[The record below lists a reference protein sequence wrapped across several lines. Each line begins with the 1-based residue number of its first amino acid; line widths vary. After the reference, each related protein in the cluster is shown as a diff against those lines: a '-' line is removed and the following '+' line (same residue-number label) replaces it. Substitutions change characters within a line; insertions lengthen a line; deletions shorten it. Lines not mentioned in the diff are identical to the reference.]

1 MFKRIFTLSVLALA
15 LPLLPGCASSP
26 QVEESI
32 QVVWGEQWN
41 FDSYRVTEGQGQVF
55 SGAGKTYAIL
65 PGGLAAKQLLA
76 TGDPRWV
83 QQGAV
88 IHIDGQPE
96 KLHVQ
101 ADGGVALK
109 AERVATSLPA
119 PAAGPS
125 PTVTTAPLD
134 ATPAA
139 HNPRIV
145 RK

>member
-1 MFKRIFTLSVLALA
+1 MFKRTLAFSLLALA

-41 FDSYRVTEGQGQVF
+41 FDAYRVTEGQGQVF

-76 TGDPRWV
+76 TGEPRWV

-88 IHIDGQPE
+88 IHIDGQPQ

-109 AERVATSLPA
+109 AELIVPLSA
-119 PAAGPS
+119 PAAGPA
-125 PTVTTAPLD
+125 PTVATAPLN
-134 ATPAA
+134 APPPA
-139 HNPRIV
+139 HNPVIV